1 MFLILLTNWQ
11 QIDKPLHEPSHE
23 AYGCDRTVQTEPLA
37 SCYRNLERNF
47 SWSRYV
53 GRLSPHPCRTLSS
66 NSRTVPRPTFQQETS
81 TSIRLDIVADST
93 RLDDCSLCSIVALVN
108 LRCMERCDSD
118 RIRSTI
124 ELRTPQLIGCGEFTT
139 FHSSQII
146 EIVLI
151 KFSGQ
156 AATEESIHRE
166 GFNRPIHNGIF
177 VV

>member
-11 QIDKPLHEPSHE
+11 QIDKPLHKPSHE
-23 AYGCDRTVQTEPLA
+23 AYGCNRTVKTESLA

-47 SWSRYV
+47 SWSWYV

-66 NSRTVPRPTFQQETS
+66 NSRAVPRPAFQQEAS
-81 TSIRLDIVADST
+81 TCLRLDIVADST

-108 LRCMERCDSD
+108 LRCLERCDGD
-118 RIRSTI
+118 RIRSKI
-124 ELRTPQLIGCGEFTT
+124 ELRTPQLIGCRDFTT
-139 FHSSQII
+139 FHSGHII

-151 KFSGQ
+151 KFCWEI
-156 AATEESIHRE
+156 ATEESIHSE
-166 GFNRPIHNGIF
+166 GFNRPIHDRIL